1 MNNSAMPAVDLFH
14 LRGKAQ
20 TKFHERAAAVAR
32 SRFDRNVFVRAVVE
46 ISNYCR
52 ENCSYCGMRRS
63 NRNLSRFRTKHEEL
77 AELIIN
83 HRPPSITDINI
94 QAGEDP
100 VGVREV
106 ALPLVRILKQQTKL

>member
-100 VGVREV
+100 VGVR
-106 ALPLVRILKQQTKL
+106 PRHP